1 MFIYT
6 LYRLLDQ
13 IAEQYIQYFYI
24 RQSQVDSREM
34 IMNQA
39 QSGDSNKAIGCC
51 KKESFTLIQIDAG
64 HLAAWFLKALSG
76 RSITGAA
83 Q

>member
-6 LYRLLDQ
+6 LYRLLNQ

-24 RQSQVDSREM
+24 WQSQVNSREI
-34 IMNQA
+34 IMDK
-39 QSGDSNKAIGCC
+39 SGDSNKAIWRC
-51 KKESFTLIQIDAG
+51 KNESFTLVQIDAG
-64 HLAAWFLKALSG
+64 QLAAWFLKALSG